1 MVIISHLSKTV
12 VKKGVQVTESVPG
25 SRRAPGMLLMMLL
38 VH

>member
-1 MVIISHLSKTV
+1 MVIMNHLCKTE